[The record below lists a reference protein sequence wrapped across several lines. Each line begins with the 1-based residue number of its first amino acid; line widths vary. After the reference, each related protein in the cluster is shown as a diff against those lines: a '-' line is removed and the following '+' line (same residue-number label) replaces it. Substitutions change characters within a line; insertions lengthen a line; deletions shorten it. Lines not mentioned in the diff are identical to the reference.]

1 MLLGNG
7 TIHFGYISS
16 VHSPVLRHPLISCA
30 RLTISCL
37 CIHVPKYC
45 NRTLNLCLE
54 EGKKERRKE
63 ERKVEGHTEK
73 GVLNKPEKNSEINV
87 SHVITTQIYL
97 VNMGQ

>member
-1 MLLGNG
+1 
-7 TIHFGYISS
+7 
-16 VHSPVLRHPLISCA
+16 
-30 RLTISCL
+30 
-37 CIHVPKYC
+37 
-45 NRTLNLCLE
+45 LE